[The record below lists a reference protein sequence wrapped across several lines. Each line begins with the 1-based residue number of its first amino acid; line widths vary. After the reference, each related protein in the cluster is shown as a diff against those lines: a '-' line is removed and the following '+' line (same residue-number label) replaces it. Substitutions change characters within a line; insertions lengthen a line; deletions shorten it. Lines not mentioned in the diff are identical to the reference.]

1 MKKIILCL
9 FTTCSLLLF
18 YSPKAN
24 AATVAASTSIV
35 ALKPVESEKAKA
47 KVLEFR
53 LNEINAMDKSTMKSS
68 EKKSLRKEVRSIRH
82 QLREIGG
89 GVYISAGGL
98 LLILILLIILL

>member
-1 MKKIILCL
+1 MFL
-9 FTTCSLLLF
+9 FTTCLLLAF
-18 YSPKAN
+18 YPLKVN
-24 AATVAASTSIV
+24 AATVASSTSIV

-53 LNEINAMDKSTMKSS
+53 LNEINAMDKTSMKAS

-89 GVYISAGGL
+89 GVYISAGGII
-98 LLILILLIILL
+98 LILILLIILL